1 MNTKA
6 LENEKF
12 HLDSAAKMVPFAG
25 YNMPMWYSSIA
36 DEHNSV
42 RDNVGVFDVS
52 HMGEFIV
59 TGDFSKD
66 FLQMVTTNDLNKLSE
81 GKIQYT
87 SILNRSGGIID
98 DLLLYDLGD
107 NRYMLVV
114 NASNMEKDLRWL
126 KENNNLNVEIDDISD
141 RMSLFA
147 VQGPKAIDVCNKVFK
162 KDLSELKYF
171 TFIKLSSGEFGDLI
185 ISSTGYT
192 GAGGLEIY
200 AENKYAVKL
209 WSDIIGIGK
218 EYGIKPIGLGARDTL
233 RLEMGF
239 CLHGNDIDD
248 SINPIQAG
256 LGWICKKDIEFI
268 GKEIVDRDRENN
280 PSKILLGFELKERGI
295 PRKGYK
301 IFNKDGNL
309 IGEVTSGSISPYTKK
324 AIGMGY
330 VNFDESKTLKAIFIE
345 IRNKKVEALI
355 SKRPFI

>member
-147 VQGPKAIDVCNKVFK
+147 VQGPKAINVCNKVFK

-171 TFIKLSSGEFGDLI
+171 TFIKLSSGEYGDLI
-185 ISSTGYT
+185 ISATGYT

-268 GKEIVDRDRENN
+268 GKEIVDRDKEKN

-345 IRNKKVEALI
+345 IRNKKVEAVI

>member
-107 NRYMLVV
+107 NSYMLVV

-330 VNFDESKTLKAIFIE
+330 FNFDESKTLKTIFIE
-345 IRNKKVEALI
+345 IRNKKVEAII

>member
-200 AENKYAVKL
+200 TENKYAVKL

-268 GKEIVDRDRENN
+268 GKEIVDRDKENN

-330 VNFDESKTLKAIFIE
+330 FNFDESKTLKAIFIE
-345 IRNKKVEALI
+345 IRNKKVEAII

>member
-147 VQGPKAIDVCNKVFK
+147 VQGPKAIDVCSKVFK
-162 KDLSELKYF
+162 KDFSELKY
-171 TFIKLSSGEFGDLI
+171 
-185 ISSTGYT
+185 
-192 GAGGLEIY
+192 
-200 AENKYAVKL
+200 
-209 WSDIIGIGK
+209 
-218 EYGIKPIGLGARDTL
+218 
-233 RLEMGF
+233 
-239 CLHGNDIDD
+239 
-248 SINPIQAG
+248 
-256 LGWICKKDIEFI
+256 
-268 GKEIVDRDRENN
+268 
-280 PSKILLGFELKERGI
+280 
-295 PRKGYK
+295 
-301 IFNKDGNL
+301 
-309 IGEVTSGSISPYTKK
+309 
-324 AIGMGY
+324 
-330 VNFDESKTLKAIFIE
+330 
-345 IRNKKVEALI
+345 
-355 SKRPFI
+355 

>member
-171 TFIKLSSGEFGDLI
+171 TFIKLSSGEFGNLI

-330 VNFDESKTLKAIFIE
+330 VNFDESRTLKAIFIE
-345 IRNKKVEALI
+345 IRNKKVEAII

>member
-171 TFIKLSSGEFGDLI
+171 TFIKLSSGEYGDLI
-185 ISSTGYT
+185 ISATGYT

-301 IFNKDGNL
+301 IFNKEGNL